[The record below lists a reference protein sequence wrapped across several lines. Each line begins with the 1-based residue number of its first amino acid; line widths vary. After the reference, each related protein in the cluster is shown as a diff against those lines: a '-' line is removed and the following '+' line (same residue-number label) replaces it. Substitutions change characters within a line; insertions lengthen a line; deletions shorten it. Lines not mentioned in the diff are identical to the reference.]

1 MTMVVQAHEVWKRF
15 RSHDALRGLNL
26 NVEEGSA
33 YALIGANGAG
43 KTTTL
48 KLLMNI
54 LAPTRGEVSVMG
66 VQTQRFSHTLLNQI
80 GYVSENQV
88 LPARLTLGQY
98 LDYLRPFYPAWD
110 RELETSTCARLHV
123 PLDRRIGELSHG
135 TRMKAALAC
144 ALPFRP
150 KLLILDE
157 PFSGVDA
164 LVREEFME
172 GLLLQ
177 AGDLTL
183 IVSSQELGEIE
194 TVATHV
200 GFLDAGRMLFEE
212 SMNDLQARIRE
223 IRVVLERPALNAE
236 GPAALPAERAAALP
250 AGWPAAWLRAQV
262 FGNVI
267 SFVDTRYSPA
277 ATEQLIHQLLA
288 PVKQIDA
295 QALPLRTVFTTL
307 ARAARDGA
315 KP

>member
-66 VQTQRFSHTLLNQI
+66 VPTQQFSHALLTQI

-123 PLDRRIGELSHG
+123 PLNRRIGELSHG

-212 SMNDLQARIRE
+212 SMSDLQARIRE
-223 IRVVLERPALNAE
+223 LRVVLERPALTAE
-236 GPAALPAERAAALP
+236 RPAALPSP
-250 AGWPAAWLRAQV
+250 WPATWLRAQV

-277 ATEQLIHQLLA
+277 ATEQLIHELLA

-295 QALPLRTVFTTL
+295 QPLPLRTVFTTL

-315 KP
+315 QP

>member
-1 MTMVVQAHEVWKRF
+1 MTMVVQAQNVWKRF
-15 RSHDALRGLNL
+15 RSHTALRGLDL

-48 KLLMNI
+48 KILMNI
-54 LAPTRGEVSVMG
+54 LAPTSGEVSVMG
-66 VQTQRFSHTLLNQI
+66 VATRQFAPELLSQI
-80 GYVSENQV
+80 GYVSESQV
-88 LPARLTLGQY
+88 FPAKLTVEAY
-98 LDYLRPFYPAWD
+98 LNYLRPFYPAWD
-110 RELETSTCARLHV
+110 RQLQATICARLHV

-135 TRMKAALAC
+135 MRMKAALAC

-157 PFSGVDA
+157 PFSSVDA

-177 AGDLTL
+177 AGELTL
-183 IVSSQELGEIE
+183 IISSQELGEIE

-200 GFLDAGRMLFEE
+200 GFLDEGRMLFEE
-212 SMNDLQARIRE
+212 PMADLQARIRD
-223 IRVVLERPALNAE
+223 IRVVLEREAVL
-236 GPAALPAERAAALP
+236 
-250 AGWPAAWLRAQV
+250 PAAWPSTWLRGQV

-267 SFVDTRYSPA
+267 TFVDTRYSDP
-277 ATEQLIHQLLA
+277 ESMDLIHRLLG

-295 QALPLRTVFTTL
+295 QPLPLRAVFTTL
-307 ARAARDGA
+307 ARASRDGA
-315 KP
+315 KA